1 MVRQPAIAFENLR
14 AEMARENVNVKD
26 MAECWGCNRDT
37 AARKLA
43 RKSPVMLEEAFKAQR
58 RFFPNRSVQFLFS
71 EIV

>member
-1 MVRQPAIAFENLR
+1 MRKPAIAFENLR
-14 AEMARENVNVKD
+14 AEMARGNIGVQD

-58 RFFPNRSVQFLFS
+58 RFFPDKSVPFLFS

>member
-1 MVRQPAIAFENLR
+1 MRKSAIAFENLR
-14 AEMARENVNVKD
+14 AEMARENIGVRD
-26 MAECWGCNRDT
+26 LAECWGCNRDT

-58 RFFPNRSVQFLFS
+58 QFFPDKSVPFLFS